1 MLISK
6 SLQFMFA
13 KETQTKNSRRS
24 MLFARPVCGKTQVMG
39 NTFRIMTKV
48 KYKNK

>member
-1 MLISK
+1 
-6 SLQFMFA
+6 MFA

-24 MLFARPVCGKTQVMG
+24 MLFARPVCGKTQVTG